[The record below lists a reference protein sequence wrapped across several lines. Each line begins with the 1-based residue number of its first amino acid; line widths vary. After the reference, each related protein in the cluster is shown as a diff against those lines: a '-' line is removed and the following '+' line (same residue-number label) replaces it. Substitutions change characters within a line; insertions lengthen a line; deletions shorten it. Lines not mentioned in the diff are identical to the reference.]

1 MTEPSLNDTME
12 AYAADAVDYAA
23 TCHQTEL
30 DFSPNSIDA
39 IEKIAGRLHDDLP
52 RGFWGKIFKHG
63 PTDFEFN
70 TICKVLGGYVG
81 EVIRREHGGDWG
93 LHEGNIGLQF
103 GPELWA
109 FPVQKVH
116 KRLKNGP
123 EDNITSFYKVMI
135 GSLSGAPDGSQ

>member
-1 MTEPSLNDTME
+1 MS
-12 AYAADAVDYAA
+12 ARSFAVS
-23 TCHQTEL
+23 T
-30 DFSPNSIDA
+30 
-39 IEKIAGRLHDDLP
+39 
-52 RGFWGKIFKHG
+52 
-63 PTDFEFN
+63 
-70 TICKVLGGYVG
+70 
-81 EVIRREHGGDWG
+81 EVIGAC